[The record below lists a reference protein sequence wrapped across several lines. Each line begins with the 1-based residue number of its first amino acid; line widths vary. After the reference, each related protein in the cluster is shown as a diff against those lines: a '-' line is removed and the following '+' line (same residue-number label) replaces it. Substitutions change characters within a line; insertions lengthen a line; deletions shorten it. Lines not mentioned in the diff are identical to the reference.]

1 MKKRLLFALL
11 TASGMLP
18 LLCAA
23 EDAEQKNTPDAK
35 PAAAASS
42 AKIPENPAP
51 APASAAKPLDM
62 PPVPAAE
69 KKDDP
74 LPTNIPP
81 TVQNAGKADSPAPA
95 PAPAAVQA
103 PAPAPDAKEKP
114 AENASDDASAQT
126 DGKSS
131 FSSPV
136 PAAAPAPASTSGRT
150 VALPAAVMP
159 GKPAVQPEEKPAAD
173 PRAEAISKSAA
184 ALGGSAEPA
193 DSSGNSDMFAEKIS
207 ISTGE
212 KRVLN
217 VSFRI
222 DSCKSNSANVKIE
235 HVSSNS
241 LEISGEA
248 PGHAEITVSAGGLE
262 KQYMVTVFNSTL
274 QTYQELKRLMEELPE
289 VTPELY
295 DGGLVLRG
303 VITQPVHWTYF
314 RRIMVPYEDSCKNY
328 VSFMPDAKLFAALK
342 KQLEDAGFPVEEKSG
357 PDYPGK
363 LAFRVDGNVLTVTG
377 NLLSERDIQS
387 VQTILSSQNWLNP
400 EWNGQNFGYVTD
412 FAVAP
417 TQIDLGVVFVGVN
430 RTQLKRLG
438 NSSANG
444 TVLTWDVIAWF
455 KALYGGLPDAPTS
468 GGDTNAGTSV
478 LLSSNLKGSLL
489 FFGNNGI
496 TDFRDAGHITLTNN
510 GEESSFENGGTRS
523 VKIYGRDT
531 ANLKEINFGLKYKA
545 KALLQGNGIVRL
557 DLDLERGLPPIRD
570 GEDYIQRK
578 SRTKTSLQ
586 CPLGKTAVIAGQKE
600 LTFTK
605 NGPAGYAFLRH
616 VPILNWFASFEEDSG
631 EQVQI
636 LILVSPELMH
646 QNLQLSA
653 RPSQENSTVEDEVSE
668 VVNEG
673 NQQVHENEQKSWFMR
688 MFTW

>member
-1 MKKRLLFALL
+1 MKKRLLLALL

-18 LLCAA
+18 LFCAA
-23 EDAEQKNTPDAK
+23 DDTEQKNTPEAK
-35 PAAAASS
+35 PAPAAASS

-51 APASAAKPLDM
+51 APASAAKPLEM
-62 PPVPAAE
+62 PPIPAAD
-69 KKDDP
+69 KKNDP

-81 TVQNAGKADSPAPA
+81 TVQNAEKAAETAPAPA
-95 PAPAAVQA
+95 PAPA
-103 PAPAPDAKEKP
+103 PGKP
-114 AENASDDASAQT
+114 AENASDDSAART
-126 DGKSS
+126 DDKPS
-131 FSSPV
+131 FPTPG
-136 PAAAPAPASTSGRT
+136 PATAPAPASTSGRT
-150 VALPAAVMP
+150 VALPATVMP
-159 GKPAVQPEEKPAAD
+159 GKPAASKSEEKAAPD
-173 PRAEAISKSAA
+173 PRAEAISKIAA

-193 DSSGNSDMFAEKIS
+193 DGSGNPDMFAEKIS

-217 VSFRI
+217 VPFRI

-241 LEISGEA
+241 LEISGET

-274 QTYQELKRLMEELPE
+274 QIYQELKRLMEELPE

-444 TVLTWDVIAWF
+444 TVLTWDVTAWF
-455 KALYGGLPDAPTS
+455 KALYGGLPDTPSS
-468 GGDTNAGTSV
+468 GGDANAGTSV
-478 LLSSNLKGSLL
+478 LLNSNLKGSLL

-616 VPILNWFASFEEDSG
+616 IPILNWFASFEEDSG